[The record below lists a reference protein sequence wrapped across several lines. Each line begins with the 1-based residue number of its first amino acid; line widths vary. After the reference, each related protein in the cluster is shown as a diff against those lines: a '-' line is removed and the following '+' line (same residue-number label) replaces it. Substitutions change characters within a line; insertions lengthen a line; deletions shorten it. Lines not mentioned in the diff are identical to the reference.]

1 MEFKMKTTLTLN
13 LLIATSILSACTP
26 SVPTTKSV
34 VATLFPQFSLADQLA
49 GDLIDIQFLIPIGM
63 DPHDFEPS
71 PNQRLLLN
79 RADLILFTS
88 EDFEVW
94 IHTIEETVEG
104 DLIDLSSYA
113 NLIVSEDHDHLQSG
127 PKLVDDHVDGDFDP
141 HYWLDPA
148 NGLLMLEAIADA
160 LVTLLPED
168 TLLIRSREII
178 MQEAFTETIELYE
191 SLVSEGEE
199 LDVVFAGHNA
209 FGYLTNYDVH
219 VNTPYPGFSTD
230 VLPTAQSLIDFTT
243 LMTNLQT
250 NIIYTSSTDNSAVID
265 ALLESNPGI
274 ETKVLYTL
282 ENVSL
287 SQFEAENRYQELLM
301 LNYESLS

>member
-1 MEFKMKTTLTLN
+1 MNINFSLN
-13 LLIATSILSACTP
+13 LILAAVVMSACGPSTP
-26 SVPTTKSV
+26 SPISV
-34 VATLFPQFSLADQLA
+34 VTTLFPLYSLADQLA
-49 GDLIDIQFLIPIGM
+49 GDLVDVEFLIPIGT

-79 RADLILFTS
+79 NANLIFFTS
-88 EDFEVW
+88 EAFEVW
-94 IHTIEETVEG
+94 ISTLEETVEG
-104 DLIDLSSYA
+104 TMVNLSSHV
-113 NLIVSEDHDHLQSG
+113 NLMVGVEHDHLHQG
-127 PKLVDDHVDGDFDP
+127 PKFVDEVESDMDP